1 MVYYKIEEPNG
12 NVKYIKTING
22 AEGTLEF
29 QDDKNGAYCRD
40 EGFFADSDFEF
51 IKFHFTEKYPELQY
65 MKRES
70 SWNSH
75 YEEDLQNNAVEE
87 VGDAVGVAAG

>member
-29 QDDKNGAYCRD
+29 QEGRNNAYCRD
-40 EGFFADSDFEF
+40 EGFFADSDYEF
-51 IKFHFTEKYPELQY
+51 IKFHFMGKYPELQY
-65 MKRES
+65 MKRDS
-70 SWNSH
+70 TWNPR
-75 YEEDLQNNAVEE
+75 YEEDLEAAQRVGGNNAE
-87 VGDAVGVAAG
+87 A